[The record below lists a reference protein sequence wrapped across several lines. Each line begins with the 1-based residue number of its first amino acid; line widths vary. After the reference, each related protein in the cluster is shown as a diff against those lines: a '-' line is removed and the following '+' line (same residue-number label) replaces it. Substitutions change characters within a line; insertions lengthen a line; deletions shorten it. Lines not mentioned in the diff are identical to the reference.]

1 MTHQT
6 PVPSPSSEEDGTG
19 VSCIKERTVRD
30 FKTVLADKKRE
41 QDEYDHEEFL
51 KEKDEL
57 MGTYWLEDLYE
68 S

>member
-1 MTHQT
+1 MAHYH
-6 PVPSPSSEEDGTG
+6 
-19 VSCIKERTVRD
+19 KR
-30 FKTVLADKKRE
+30 VLEDKKRE

-57 MGTYWLEDLYE
+57 MGLYWLTDDEA